1 MTKETT
7 GGKRDARWT
16 EVKQRCRLNQEE
28 IRMVKEMGLNPR
40 SLIKNIPSKTE
51 PWKLPVKDWIHEM
64 YHKRQEKAAERKSRR
79 STCCSASEQ
88 RAGKEVTDCKGRQG
102 EPWQG
107 EPWQDKLLA
116 GSAEPIPADPFGNEE
131 TWDEDLVGIAKDSWQ
146 RTRNIRPSKQK
157 IEEQDQYMLRLQ
169 RNFRLAADVVADAFA
184 QLPEVER
191 VLLFGSVAVPL
202 EREIPRFREFR
213 RHGIA
218 VWHECKDVDLAVW
231 LSDLTHLQNLQKARS
246 RALNELY
253 QKQNVGVAH
262 HQVEV
267 FIMEP
272 GTDSYLGR
280 LCAFTRCPK
289 DKLDC
294 LVPGCGNTPFLK
306 QLKGFIFSKAALE
319 VNKTTLLFDRQ
330 GAAPLKEDSDV
341 TLP

>member
-1 MTKETT
+1 MAKKTN
-7 GGKRDARWT
+7 GGKQDALWA
-16 EVKQRCRLNQEE
+16 EVKRRCRLNQEE
-28 IRMVKEMGLNPR
+28 IRMAKEMGLNPR

-79 STCCSASEQ
+79 STYCLASEQ
-88 RAGKEVTDCKGRQG
+88 RAGKEATDCKGRQG

-107 EPWQDKLLA
+107 EPWHDKLLP
-116 GSAEPIPADPFGNEE
+116 GSAEPIPADLFGNEE
-131 TWDEDLVGIAKDSWQ
+131 PWDEDLAEIAEETWQ

-157 IEEQDQYMLRLQ
+157 IEEQDQYMLRRQ

-191 VLLFGSVAVPL
+191 VVLFGSVAVPL
-202 EREIPRFREFR
+202 EREVPRFREFR

-231 LSDLTHLQNLQKARS
+231 LSDLTHLRNLQKARS
-246 RALNELY
+246 RTLNEIY

-267 FIMEP
+267 FIIEP
-272 GTDSYLGR
+272 GTDNYLGR

-294 LVPGCGNTPFLK
+294 LVPGCGDTPFLK
-306 QLKGFIFSKAALE
+306 QLKGFILSKAALE
-319 VNKTTLLFDRQ
+319 LNKTITLFDRQ
-330 GAAPLKEDSDV
+330 GAAPLKEDNDV
-341 TLP
+341 PLP